1 MCGILL
7 QPILPGVA
15 ARLLDALRVGT
26 GEDERG
32 LDAAQVGKGREQP
45 GAMRRVVLVPKEGD
59 VDGEGG
65 DANVN
70 VKGGGVNGGRRG
82 RG

>member
-7 QPILPGVA
+7 QPIVPRVA
-15 ARLLDALRVGT
+15 ARLLDALRVGE

-32 LDAAQVGKGREQP
+32 LRAACVGKGREQP
-45 GAMRRVVLVPKEGD
+45 GAMRRVVLVPKD
-59 VDGEGG
+59 VVIDGEGG

>member
-7 QPILPGVA
+7 QPIVPRVA

-26 GEDERG
+26 GEDECG
-32 LDAAQVGKGREQP
+32 LDAACVGKGREQP

-70 VKGGGVNGGRRG
+70 VKGGGVDGGRRG

>member
-7 QPILPGVA
+7 QPIVPRVA

-32 LDAAQVGKGREQP
+32 LDAACVGKGREQP
-45 GAMRRVVLVPKEGD
+45 GAMRRVVLVPKD
-59 VDGEGG
+59 VVVDGEGG

-70 VKGGGVNGGRRG
+70 VTGGGVDGGRRG

>member
-7 QPILPGVA
+7 QPIVPRVA
-15 ARLLDALRVGT
+15 ARLLDALRVGES
-26 GEDERG
+26 EDERG
-32 LDAAQVGKGREQP
+32 LGAAQVGKGREEP

-70 VKGGGVNGGRRG
+70 VTGGGVDGGRRG

>member
-7 QPILPGVA
+7 QPIVPRVA

-32 LDAAQVGKGREQP
+32 LGAAQVGKGREEP
-45 GAMRRVVLVPKEGD
+45 GRMRRVVLVPKEVD
-59 VDGEGG
+59 VDGDGKGG
-65 DANVN
+65 GMD
-70 VKGGGVNGGRRG
+70 VKGGRSV
-82 RG
+82 

>member
-15 ARLLDALRVGT
+15 ARLLDALRVGE

-45 GAMRRVVLVPKEGD
+45 GAMRRVVLVPKEVV
-59 VDGEGG
+59 VDSEGG

-70 VKGGGVNGGRRG
+70 VKGGGVDGGRRG

>member
-32 LDAAQVGKGREQP
+32 LDAAQVGKGREEP

-70 VKGGGVNGGRRG
+70 VTGGGVDGGRRG

>member
-7 QPILPGVA
+7 QPIVPRVA
-15 ARLLDALRVGT
+15 ARLLDALRVGE

-32 LDAAQVGKGREQP
+32 LGAAQVGKGREQP

-70 VKGGGVNGGRRG
+70 VTGGGVDGGRRG